1 MFKNIFLIFII
12 FLLISTVS
20 WADFSLVRQQ
30 NLSNKLHQL
39 VQPYEKKVG
48 MFFIDLKSGWQFQLN
63 GTREY
68 PAASVAKMAVMAT
81 AYHLADSGELDLEQQ
96 VLFTERDKLGGS
108 GVLQWMKGGRLYTL
122 RN

>member
-1 MFKNIFLIFII
+1 MIFII

-68 PAASVAKMAVMAT
+68 PAASVAKMAVMAKQPGIDGKIVSQFVREI
-81 AYHLADSGELDLEQQ
+81 L
-96 VLFTERDKLGGS
+96 K
-108 GVLQWMKGGRLYTL
+108 
-122 RN
+122 